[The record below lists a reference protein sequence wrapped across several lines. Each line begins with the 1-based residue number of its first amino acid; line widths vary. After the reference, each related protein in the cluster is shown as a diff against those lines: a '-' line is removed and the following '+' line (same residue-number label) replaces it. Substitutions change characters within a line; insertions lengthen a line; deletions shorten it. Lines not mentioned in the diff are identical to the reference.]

1 MAVSDG
7 PIGWLE
13 PAIMFGVLAMMFSVL
28 FGVVGKFRKEK
39 MTVCR
44 KELAHDSDFCNT
56 EGEEGDDDDDNDE
69 GDGDKEKTK

>member
-1 MAVSDG
+1 MTVSDG

-13 PAIMFGVLAMMFSVL
+13 PAIMFGMLALMVSVL
-28 FGVVGKFRKEK
+28 LGVVGKFRKEK

-56 EGEEGDDDDDNDE
+56 EGEEGDDDDNDE
-69 GDGDKEKTK
+69 DEDKAKTQ